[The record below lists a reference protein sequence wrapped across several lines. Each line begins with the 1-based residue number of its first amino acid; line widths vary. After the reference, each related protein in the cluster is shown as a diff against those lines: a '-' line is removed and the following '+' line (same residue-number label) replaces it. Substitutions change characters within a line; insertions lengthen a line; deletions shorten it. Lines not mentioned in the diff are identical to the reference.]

1 MRINKWT
8 AIGMVLGLFLVLGS
22 PQTEAEIGELA
33 ISVVTLTKS
42 AASGDKVMLTIKTEV
57 GAMCLGNRHSES
69 NPNDRGK
76 LGLENVDREG
86 KASWSWPVDSRST
99 KGKWAVTLQ
108 CSTGKKK
115 GWLHEAFEIRE

>member
-22 PQTEAEIGELA
+22 AQTEAKLEELA
-33 ISVVTLTKS
+33 ISVVTLTNP
-42 AASGDKVMLTIKTEV
+42 AAVGEKVVLTIKTEV

-86 KASWSWPVDSRST
+86 KANWSWPVGPKAT
-99 KGKWAVTLQ
+99 KGQWAVTLQ

-115 GWLHEAFEIRE
+115 GRLRQAFEVR

>member
-1 MRINKWT
+1 MWINKWT
-8 AIGMVLGLFLVLGS
+8 AIGIVLGLFVVLGS
-22 PQTEAEIGELA
+22 SQTEAEIGELA

-42 AASGDKVMLTIKTEV
+42 AASGDKVLLTIKTEV
-57 GAMCLGNRHSES
+57 GAMCLGNRHSEA

-86 KASWSWPVDSRST
+86 KASWSWPVDPKAT
-99 KGKWAVTLQ
+99 KGQWAVTLQ

-115 GWLHEAFEIRE
+115 GRLRQAFEIH

>member
-8 AIGMVLGLFLVLGS
+8 AIGMVLGLFLGMGS
-22 PQTEAEIGELA
+22 SYAKAAIGELA

-42 AASGDKVMLTIKTEV
+42 AASGEKVMLTIKTEV
-57 GAMCLGNRHSES
+57 GAMCLGNKHSES

-86 KASWSWPVDSRST
+86 RASWSWSVDRKST
-99 KGKWAVTLQ
+99 KGQWAVTLQ

-115 GWLHEAFEIRE
+115 GWLHEAFEIR